1 MPQSRRQSPCSLT
14 PAEAL
19 GLSPEG
25 LVLLGQQLLLLP
37 PGQPPLHGQQLQAL
51 GDGGQAASGLLLDLQ
66 LQGLDR
72 LCHVRPAQGSLQGVL
87 RRGAHGTS
95 REHGLGQHLATGVCW
110 RPPPPRGQSRRS
122 GSPPGLRG
130 LTLRRGPRRRS
141 WGRGEGAAGGQG
153 QGAPCIQGAPQRP
166 TPPGRN
172 QHAPA
177 VKGQIHL
184 PWEPV
189 LPQPGGASA
198 TEKSRFL
205 ASEPQRA

>member
-19 GLSPEG
+19 GLPPEG

-51 GDGGQAASGLLLDLQ
+51 GDGSQAASGLLLDLQ

-95 REHGLGQHLATGVCW
+95 REHGLGQRLATGVCW
-110 RPPPPRGQSRRS
+110 RPRPPAGRADGAVPS
-122 GSPPGLRG
+122 GPPGSDPQTGTPSSLVGTRRGCCWRTGAGCSVHTGCPTEARSSGEESACACPGSQSSPSPAGPLRRKSHG
-130 LTLRRGPRRRS
+130 SWLPSRRGPEC
-141 WGRGEGAAGGQG
+141 W
-153 QGAPCIQGAPQRP
+153 
-166 TPPGRN
+166 
-172 QHAPA
+172 
-177 VKGQIHL
+177 
-184 PWEPV
+184 
-189 LPQPGGASA
+189 
-198 TEKSRFL
+198 RF
-205 ASEPQRA
+205 S